1 MKLSNGA
8 ILKIL
13 NGLTPENPAFQVIHA
28 KKIEASAQGQALDRY
43 RLLLSDGD
51 YLYSHVMLA
60 AQLNKYMETNEIC
73 NHSVIEVT
81 KYMCNK
87 LQGDKRVII
96 ILDLK
101 VLASGTVIKEKIGN
115 PVVINPSEIPPL
127 DSDKGET
134 VEQKVSVHSVPASKP
149 LVTNNNSGKT
159 GGLNSSSVSGNQ
171 KLQIN
176 NKSSTPTTP
185 NSRVHAIATLTPYQ
199 NRWRIR
205 ARVTM
210 KSNVRTWSN
219 SKGEGRLFNV
229 NLLDESG
236 EIRCTGFNEQV
247 DKFYDMLEVNKV
259 YYFSKCML
267 KTANKQYSSLKSDY
281 EMTMNGETIIEPCND
296 GADLPSL
303 TFEFVKISELDKFKP
318 NSNVDIIGIVKVCND
333 VSSVIGKQSQ
343 KEITKRDLQLVDQSC
358 MAINLTLWGEDAV
371 KFDGQGFPVIAV
383 KGARVS
389 DFNGRSLSVSG
400 SSQLIV
406 NPGIPEAFTLRGW
419 FESEGREQNFS
430 TFQGDMGAGGGHSP
444 NYKTFIQVK
453 NENLGQG
460 DKADYYTAKGTV
472 MFIKKDNC
480 MYQACPTS
488 ECNKKLV
495 DQGNGLY
502 RCEKC
507 NREFPNYKWRMI
519 LNANIADHTDNQ
531 WVTCFQESAE
541 ALLGTS
547 ANELGEMREK
557 DESQFD
563 QVINEALF
571 KSYMMKCRAKVETYN
586 DESRLKTVCVS
597 ASPVNYIEYGNLLLE
612 KLSLMNI

>member
-1 MKLSNGA
+1 MKLSNNA
-8 ILKIL
+8 ILQIL
-13 NGLTPENPAFQVIHA
+13 HELTPENPKFQVINA
-28 KKIEASAQGQALDRY
+28 KKIESAANSVDRY

-60 AQLNKYMETNEIC
+60 AQLNRFMESNEIT
-73 NHSVIEVT
+73 NYAVIEVT

-87 LQGDKRVII
+87 LAGDKRVII

-101 VLASGTVIKEKIGN
+101 VLASGADVGEKIGN
-115 PVVINPSEIPPL
+115 PTVINPSEIPPL
-127 DSDKGET
+127 SSLKED
-134 VEQKVSVHSVPASKP
+134 VPEQKVSLPTSKP
-149 LVTNNNSGKT
+149 LATNNHFGKF
-159 GGLNSSSVSGNQ
+159 GGSNPENNNQ
-171 KLQIN
+171 KLS
-176 NKSSTPTTP
+176 KPSTPSTP
-185 NSRVHAIATLTPYQ
+185 SSRVHSITSLTPYQ

-205 ARVTM
+205 ARVTF
-210 KSNVRTWSN
+210 KSNIRTWSN
-219 SKGEGRLFNV
+219 SKGEGKLFNV
-229 NLLDESG
+229 NLIDESG
-236 EIRCTGFNEQV
+236 EIRCTGFNEQL

-259 YYFSKCML
+259 YYFSKCSL
-267 KTANKQYSSLKSDY
+267 KTANKQYSNLKCDY
-281 EMTMNGETIIEPCND
+281 EMTMNAETIIEPCND

-318 NSNVDIIGIVKVCND
+318 NSNVDIVGIVKVCND
-333 VSSVIGKQSQ
+333 VSSVVSKQTQ
-343 KEITKRDLQLVDQSC
+343 KEIVKRDLQLVDQSGV
-358 MAINLTLWGEDAV
+358 AVNLTLWGDDAT

-419 FESEGREQNFS
+419 FENEGRDHHFS
-430 TFQGDMGAGGGHSP
+430 TFQGDGGSGAGHSP

-460 DKADYYTAKGTV
+460 EKADYYTAKGTV

-480 MYQACPTS
+480 MYQACPTAD
-488 ECNKKLV
+488 CNKKLV
-495 DQGNGLY
+495 DQGNGHY

-519 LNANIADHTDNQ
+519 LNANVADHTDNQ
-531 WVTCFQESAE
+531 WITCFQESAE
-541 ALLGTS
+541 ALLGIP
-547 ANELGEMREK
+547 ADELGEMREK

-563 QVINEALF
+563 RVINEALF
-571 KSYMMKCRAKVETYN
+571 KNYLFKLRAKVETYN
-586 DESRLKTVCVS
+586 DESRLKTVCM
-597 ASPVNYIEYGNLLLE
+597 AANPVNYIDYGNLLLE
-612 KLSLMNI
+612 RLSQLGI